1 MPAEN
6 GRVLLMFDV
15 LETRFLSI
23 MSLNNCISGQYDI
36 LAETADISV
45 ELTIK
50 QEY

>member
-6 GRVLLMFDV
+6 GRVLQMLEVF
-15 LETRFLSI
+15 ETRFLSI
-23 MSLNNCISGQYDI
+23 MSLNNWISGQYDI
-36 LAETADISV
+36 LAETADTSV